1 MAPRVLMA
9 LTRRALFSLAN
20 PAKTG
25 HSLLVPL
32 NLLPLFSSVRGS
44 NVLGG
49 ARVVRTVDEKQK
61 GCLLVGRGGCSLFCR
76 GVTEAM
82 PLVST
87 PKHHRHPLDLD
98 RGGLPNPL
106 VHQLLQHLARKPSYA
121 ERAEKAP
128 SLQKPENTR
137 NEMPSPGSRRNLR
150 TKASNLAK
158 KKSKV

>member
-1 MAPRVLMA
+1 M
-9 LTRRALFSLAN
+9 
-20 PAKTG
+20 
-25 HSLLVPL
+25 
-32 NLLPLFSSVRGS
+32 
-44 NVLGG
+44 
-49 ARVVRTVDEKQK
+49 
-61 GCLLVGRGGCSLFCR
+61 VGRGGCSLFCHS
-76 GVTEAM
+76 VTEAM

-158 KKSKV
+158 KKNQKFDPKSELGICLGSPSAFGTTWPIFPPTSATSRPGCPSYKSEAVPKVWLLHRSL